1 MEHEFR
7 MRNLGNEEQGGGD
20 ADRGQD
26 SQNSR
31 TARMKALKLTPLN
44 EEKDDLDAYLTKF
57 EKACIAFEIRTE
69 HWSIQVVRLLQRRSL
84 EVYQRLAASD
94 EVDDYGALKSQL
106 LKRFRL
112 TEGGNRKKF
121 KNNGIEP
128 GETPE
133 QFIERLRR
141 YLEKWREMAGFQQS
155 HEGLENLILR
165 DQYFM
170 TCDKALQTF
179 LKEKGKL
186 SLKMWPKLLRIITR
200 FSVIQ
205 LITMITETR
214 NQRNTHKTI

>member
-1 MEHEFR
+1 

-44 EEKDDLDAYLTKF
+44 QEKDDLDAYLTKF

-112 TEGGNRKKF
+112 INR
-121 KNNGIEP
+121 G
-128 GETPE
+128 
-133 QFIERLRR
+133 
-141 YLEKWREMAGFQQS
+141 W
-155 HEGLENLILR
+155 
-165 DQYFM
+165 
-170 TCDKALQTF
+170 
-179 LKEKGKL
+179 
-186 SLKMWPKLLRIITR
+186 
-200 FSVIQ
+200 
-205 LITMITETR
+205 
-214 NQRNTHKTI
+214 